1 MTGAIR
7 RTREEMLG
15 KRLLVLVSV
24 GIVSFAVMLVAPVAR
39 GDSPCDLSFLGAAAP
54 APGSTQ
60 VLGITFKVANDE
72 DSGVFGYW
80 ALDTINRAVSVW
92 QQPDGSFFV
101 IATYSGKFT
110 TFAGAVSP
118 NDLGM
123 NERADA
129 SGTFQG
135 GYVATFSSPVF
146 STAFGSAGAFDFGG
160 TQGDVLRGVY
170 ANQVGP
176 TSAFSYLDTY
186 FSGWNTNSFIESPW
200 GWVYHYHGQTWCDT
214 SSGIT
219 GNILT

>member
-1 MTGAIR
+1 MFGR
-7 RTREEMLG
+7 
-15 KRLLVLVSV
+15 RLLALVSV
-24 GIVSFAVMLVAPVAR
+24 GIVSAAVMLVTPVANA
-39 GDSPCDLSFLGAAAP
+39 DSPCDLSFLNTSAP

-60 VLGITFKVANDE
+60 ALGITFKVVNDE

-92 QQPDGSFFV
+92 RQPDGSFFV

-110 TFAGAVSP
+110 TFQGAVSP
-118 NDLGM
+118 NELGTLETT
-123 NERADA
+123 NA

-135 GYVATFSSPVF
+135 GYAATFSAPEF

-160 TQGDVLRGVY
+160 TRADVLSGVY

-176 TSAFSYLDTY
+176 TPAFSYLDKY
-186 FSGWNTNSFIESPW
+186 FPGWDTNSFIESPW

-214 SSGIT
+214 SGGIT

>member
-1 MTGAIR
+1 MFGR
-7 RTREEMLG
+7 
-15 KRLLVLVSV
+15 RLLALVSV
-24 GIVSFAVMLVAPVAR
+24 GIVSAAVMLVTPVANA
-39 GDSPCDLSFLGAAAP
+39 DSPCDLSFLNTSAP

-60 VLGITFKVANDE
+60 VLGITFKVVNDE

-110 TFAGAVSP
+110 TFADAVSP

-123 NERADA
+123 PERANA

-160 TQGDVLRGVY
+160 TQTDILKGVY
-170 ANQVGP
+170 ATQLGP
-176 TSAFSYLDTY
+176 TTAFSYLDHY
-186 FSGWNTNSFIESPW
+186 FPGWNTNSFIESPW

-214 SSGIT
+214 SGGIT